1 MLAFTRRPGEFI
13 LLYPSQ
19 DIDPNMTV
27 AELFSEGPVEVI
39 FSEMKNGQ
47 IRVAVDAPDNL
58 VVVRNEIN

>member
-39 FSEMKNGQ
+39 FSEMKNGH
-47 IRVAVDAPDNL
+47 
-58 VVVRNEIN
+58 